1 MFKHLKIDEKP
12 SFKKTNYL
20 IEHPTQILKNYR
32 K

>member
-12 SFKKTNYL
+12 SFKKKYL